1 MKKLILLTLF
11 IISLFANQDLAN
23 IKSDIKLLLNKVNEL
38 DEKVDK
44 IEKKVNEI
52 DKKVE
57 INSVKIEMLQKH
69 MNKRF
74 EAIDKRFEDFNKR
87 FEAIDKRFEDFNKR
101 FEAIDK
107 RFEDF
112 NKRFEDFNKR
122 FEDMINYLW
131 MISAAFLGL
140 VAATIGFAIWDRK
153 SMIKA
158 AKEEI
163 INDIEQHKLKDFVY
177 KLRELATYDKE
188 LAKVLREFHML

>member
-1 MKKLILLTLF
+1 MRKLIFLVVFT
-11 IISLFANQDLAN
+11 ISLFANQDLAE
-23 IKSDIKLLLNKVNEL
+23 IKSDIKLILNKVNEL
-38 DEKVDK
+38 NKKVDELDKK
-44 IEKKVNEI
+44 IEV
-52 DKKVE
+52 
-57 INSVKIEMLQKH
+57 NSVKIEMLQKH
-69 MNKRF
+69 MDKRL
-74 EAIDKRFEDFNKR
+74 EAIDKRFEN
-87 FEAIDKRFEDFNKR
+87 
-101 FEAIDK
+101 
-107 RFEDF
+107 
-112 NKRFEDFNKR
+112 FNKR

-140 VAATIGFAIWDRK
+140 VAVTIGFAIWDRK

>member
-101 FEAIDK
+101 FE
-107 RFEDF
+107 
-112 NKRFEDFNKR
+112 
-122 FEDMINYLW
+122 DMINYLW

-163 INDIEQHKLKDFVY
+163 NN
-177 KLRELATYDKE
+177 
-188 LAKVLREFHML
+188 